1 MNESVY
7 DSIACSAEYLG
18 LEVSATELAA
28 LANEARCIWRNPVAT
43 FAAISGHGAE
53 RVAGF
58 FEL

>member
-28 LANEARCIWRNPVAT
+28 LANEAS
-43 FAAISGHGAE
+43 FARPGIMGGG
-53 RVAGF
+53 RGGKRQWNKF
-58 FEL
+58 GKKKK

>member
-28 LANEARCIWRNPVAT
+28 LANEARLSDDGM
-43 FAAISGHGAE
+43 AAVR
-53 RVAGF
+53 RVF
-58 FEL
+58 LNMENQP